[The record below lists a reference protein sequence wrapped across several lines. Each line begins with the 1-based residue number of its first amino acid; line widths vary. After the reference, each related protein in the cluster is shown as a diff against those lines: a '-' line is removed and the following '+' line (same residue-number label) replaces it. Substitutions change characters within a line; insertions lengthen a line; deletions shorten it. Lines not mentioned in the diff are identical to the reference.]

1 LEKTPKIA
9 VAVFLKL
16 PVPGK
21 VKTRLAAT
29 IGESEAAQLYSE
41 MVGRLWTEALLPLDP
56 QRFELVA
63 CCDPMGTKE
72 QYQAAFPFL
81 GKNFLRQQG
90 RDLGERMANT
100 FRTLN
105 PGAGATIAGY
115 RSTILVGTDCVS
127 LRPRH
132 FEETARALETNT
144 LVLGPAT
151 DGGYYLI
158 AAHTCHPELFR
169 GVEWSTNTVLAHTK
183 EKAKALGLAVKELEP
198 LSDIDTWEDLRASDL
213 KSGREKRT

>member
-16 PVPGK
+16 PFPGK

-29 IGESEAAQLYSE
+29 IGESEAANLYSE
-41 MVGRLWTEALLPLDP
+41 MVRRLWTEALLPLDP
-56 QRFELVA
+56 DIFELVA

-72 QYQAAFPFL
+72 QYQSAFPFL
-81 GKNFLRQQG
+81 GSHFLRQQG

-105 PGAGATIAGY
+105 PGDGATIAGY
-115 RSTILVGTDCVS
+115 RATILVGTDCVS

-132 FEETARALETNT
+132 FEQTARALETHS

-158 AAHTCHPELFR
+158 AAHTCHAELFR
-169 GVEWSTNTVLAHTK
+169 GIQWSTETVLTHTK
-183 EKAKALGLAVKELEP
+183 EKAKALGLKVTELEP
-198 LSDIDTWEDLRASDL
+198 LADIDTWEDLQASDL
-213 KSGREKRT
+213 KSGHPKRT